1 MQSTVTEQGRIA
13 MAVAIAARPLHI
25 AWGLGDEAWD
35 SMDPLEWPSLVK
47 ATALV
52 NEVGRRK
59 PSVVGFVTPD
69 DNGSIVVPVEKRVTE
84 EGTVEV
90 VTKRYAYSA
99 EPTAYLYLRAD
110 FDYSDAPTATL
121 REVGVFMDTEVSP
134 DCPAGQLYFRPDEIV
149 NAGRLFAAQILDEPI
164 FRSPNRKIG
173 IELVQAI

>member
-110 FDYSDAPTATL
+110 FDYSDAPPPRCA
-121 REVGVFMDTEVSP
+121 RSAFSWI
-134 DCPAGQLYFRPDEIV
+134 R
-149 NAGRLFAAQILDEPI
+149 
-164 FRSPNRKIG
+164 RSPRTAQPASSISVLTKS
-173 IELVQAI
+173 

>member
-13 MAVAIAARPLHI
+13 MAVTIAARPLHI

-110 FDYSDAPTATL
+110 FDYSD
-121 REVGVFMDTEVSP
+121 SP

-164 FRSPNRKIG
+164 TRSPNRKIG

>member
-13 MAVAIAARPLHI
+13 MAIAIAARPLHI
-25 AWGLGDEAWD
+25 GWGLGEEAWD
-35 SMDPLEWPSLVK
+35 NMDPLEWPSLIK

-59 PSVVGFVTPD
+59 PSVIGFVTPD
-69 DNGSIVVPVEKRVTE
+69 DNGSIVVPVERRVTE
-84 EGTVEV
+84 EGVVEV

-99 EPTAYLYLRAD
+99 EPTAFLYLRAD

-134 DCPAGQLYFRPDEIV
+134 ACPAGQLYFRPEEIV
-149 NAGRLFAAQILDEPI
+149 NGGHLFAAQILDEPI
-164 FRSPNRKIG
+164 TRSPNRKIG